1 MELSPRAPALVFD
14 EQQITYR
21 ELNSKANQLAHHLRG
36 LGVGPETIVA
46 VCMERSIEMV
56 VGLLG
61 ILKAGAAFLP
71 LDPTY
76 PKERLAF
83 MLSDAKAAV
92 VLTQASL
99 KATLPAFEGAL
110 VFLDT
115 DWPGIAQHNK
125 QNPTTS
131 VDSQNLAYVIYTSG
145 STGEP
150 KGVLV
155 QHRSV
160 VNLSKW
166 HQSAYGI
173 GPNDRATQVARF
185 GRPRFSRAGRTCRF

>member
-1 MELSPRAPALVFD
+1 D
-14 EQQITYR
+14 ERQITYH
-21 ELNSKANQLAHHLRG
+21 ELNCRANQLAHHLRA

-61 ILKAGAAFLP
+61 ILKAGAAYLP

-83 MLSDAKAAV
+83 MLSDARAAA

-99 KATLPAFEGAL
+99 KEIVPAVESAL
-110 VFLDT
+110 IYAEVCLDA
-115 DWPGIAQHNK
+115 DWPLIAQHSE

-131 VDSQNLAYVIYTSG
+131 VDPQNLAYVIYTSG

-150 KGVLV
+150 KGVQV
-155 QHRSV
+155 HHQSV
-160 VNLSKW
+160 VNLVQW
-166 HQSAYGI
+166 HQCA
-173 GPNDRATQVARF
+173 
-185 GRPRFSRAGRTCRF
+185 